1 MIAEQYRK
9 MLDAKSVIRQLSEKA
24 TKRAQIIGAENVF
37 DYSLGNPSV
46 PAPAEFKQALLDLI
60 EKEDPMTLHGYS
72 PTLGIP
78 SVKTAIAESLNCRFD
93 MNYGPEHIFPVSAAA
108 AAIAHALRAVT
119 VPGDEVLTFAP
130 FFPEYHPY
138 VDLTGAVLK
147 VVPPNLENFQIN
159 FEAFEEMLT
168 EKVRAVLINTPNNPS
183 GVVYST
189 LTLQRLADILR
200 EKSKEYGHIIYL
212 ISDEPYRE
220 IVFEGVDSPCVS
232 YFYDNTIMCY
242 SFSKSLSLPGERIG
256 YVAVNPA
263 CEDAETM
270 INMCGQI
277 SRGIGHNCP
286 PSIIQLAVAQV
297 LDKTADLSV
306 YETNMNI
313 LYKELLDLGFTCVKP
328 GGTFYI
334 FPKALEEDAKVF
346 SQKALKYDLVL
357 VPGDS
362 FGAPGYFRMAYCVDT
377 EKVERSLEAFRKFV
391 KAEYGKESL

>member
-147 VVPPNLENFQIN
+147 VVPADTKSFQIN
-159 FEAFEEMLT
+159 FEAFEEMLGPR
-168 EKVRAVLINTPNNPS
+168 VAAVLVNTPNNPT
-183 GVVYST
+183 GVVYSEAT
-189 LTLQRLADILR
+189 IQKMAAIL
-200 EKSKEYGHIIYL
+200 ETKQKEFGTSIYL
-212 ISDEPYRE
+212 ISDEAGAGSDEKSR
-220 IVFEGVDSPCVS
+220 
-232 YFYDNTIMCY
+232 TI
-242 SFSKSLSLPGERIG
+242 R
-256 YVAVNPA
+256 A
-263 CEDAETM
+263 
-270 INMCGQI
+270 
-277 SRGIGHNCP
+277 
-286 PSIIQLAVAQV
+286 
-297 LDKTADLSV
+297 
-306 YETNMNI
+306 
-313 LYKELLDLGFTCVKP
+313 
-328 GGTFYI
+328 
-334 FPKALEEDAKVF
+334 
-346 SQKALKYDLVL
+346 
-357 VPGDS
+357 
-362 FGAPGYFRMAYCVDT
+362 
-377 EKVERSLEAFRKFV
+377 
-391 KAEYGKESL
+391 